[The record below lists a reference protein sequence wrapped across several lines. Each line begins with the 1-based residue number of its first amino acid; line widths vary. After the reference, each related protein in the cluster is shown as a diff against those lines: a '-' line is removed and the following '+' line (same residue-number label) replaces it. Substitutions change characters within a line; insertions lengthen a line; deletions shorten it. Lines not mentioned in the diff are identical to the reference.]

1 MLLEETLLFPTIYKC
16 QGAQQSITLEIW
28 LMILKFNHGPFKMQC
43 ILCQWA
49 IQISKWIPGF
59 YNKYFKLFLM
69 ESFFFLIIFNRR
81 IIALQYCVS
90 FCHPS
95 TWISHNYTY
104 ICFLLNLPLT
114 SNSNPTLV
122 GCHRAPGWAPYGIHQ
137 PHTGHLFYKKS
148 TTTNTR
154 QDAEKREHFCTVGEN
169 VSWCNHYG
177 EEDYFKN

>member
-1 MLLEETLLFPTIYKC
+1 MVHLKCNVFYVSELYKS
-16 QGAQQSITLEIW
+16 QNEFQVFIIN
-28 LMILKFNHGPFKMQC
+28 ILNCSLWSPFLK
-43 ILCQWA
+43 
-49 IQISKWIPGF
+49 K
-59 YNKYFKLFLM
+59 
-69 ESFFFLIIFNRR
+69 IIFNR

-122 GCHRAPGWAPYGIHQ
+122 GSHRAPGWAPYGIHQ
-137 PHTGHLFYKKS
+137 PPTSHLFYKKS

-154 QDAEKREHFCTVGEN
+154 QDMEKREHFCTVGEN
-169 VSWCNHYG
+169 VNWCNHYG
-177 EEDYFKN
+177 EQHEDYFKN